1 MEDLE
6 LVIDEEFAES
16 HIDYDDF
23 VYCDGG
29 RSKYFKASY
38 VGDCVTRAIANSTGK
53 DYLEVYNA
61 LNELAKKERTG
72 KRKRKV
78 SNSRNGVFTNT
89 AKKYIE
95 GVLGW
100 IWVPCMTIGSGCQ
113 VHVSKEDLPSKG
125 TFILNLSRHFSCW
138 KDGKLVD
145 TYDCSRN
152 GSRCVYGYWRAPSKE
167 EQEIFEETKKQVE
180 DFKAFQQK
188 QKEELKIK
196 VDAIK
201 KAHKP
206 TISKLEKKI
215 KELQHQLT
223 LEKNRETR
231 EIERVKESMKDS
243 YALSK

>member
-1 MEDLE
+1 MKIE
-6 LVIDEEFAES
+6 
-16 HIDYDDF
+16 F
-23 VYCDGG
+23 VYNDGG
-29 RSKYFKASY
+29 RSNYFKGSN
-38 VGDCVTRAIANSTGK
+38 VGDCVTRAISNASGV

-61 LNELAKKERTG
+61 LNKLSKNERTG
-72 KRKRKV
+72 CRKRKV
-78 SNSRNGVFTNT
+78 SNSRSGVFTNT

-113 VHVSKEDLPSKG
+113 VHLCEKELPSKG
-125 TFILNLSRHFSCW
+125 TYILNLSRHFSCW

-167 EQEIFEETKKQVE
+167 ERQMFEETKKQVE
-180 DFKAFQQK
+180 DFKVFQQK
-188 QKEELKIK
+188 QKEELKVK

-223 LEKNRETR
+223 LEKNRENR

-243 YALSK
+243 YALSR